1 MIALN
6 LKRND
11 VQELSAGPVYNRPL
25 AQAAIL
31 ACQDFGSTIHADNVK
46 FQINLDCC
54 TDILVKAVDQASDNS
69 IIIEGNTS
77 RSRTIMA
84 TYISQY
90 FIQRYS
96 LPPELDFNQIN
107 SSISSHGILTISA
120 PKRAVADAEG
130 HKSIPI
136 VQTVARPSDPNN
148 VYLLRVRTR
157 PASTNDHHHE
167 LNNYVQQQQQE
178 QHDLTAATE
187 VVRKR

>member
-1 MIALN
+1 MCFWNYRRFPSTIVHYSIA
-6 LKRND
+6 
-11 VQELSAGPVYNRPL
+11 
-25 AQAAIL
+25 
-31 ACQDFGSTIHADNVK
+31 ACQDFGSTIHADKVNK
-46 FQINLDCC
+46 FQINL
-54 TDILVKAVDQASDNS
+54 VKAFDQASDNS

-136 VQTVARPSDPNN
+136 VQTGQPLKRISV
-148 VYLLRVRTR
+148 
-157 PASTNDHHHE
+157 DHVKKESIAH
-167 LNNYVQQQQQE
+167 
-178 QHDLTAATE
+178 
-187 VVRKR
+187 KS